1 MDQREQE
8 QRPVR
13 REYGS
18 SAAADSIGQA
28 RRVIDQLEARIND
41 ARRVPMSKTLSIVDA
56 GELIDLIGQLRIV
69 LPHTVVQAQA
79 ILEQQKQILGEAKA
93 EADRT
98 ADKADEIY
106 TTTVEKAKQF
116 EQEVKADAD
125 AYDKQ
130 IRQKAQ
136 EDSNAIIEDANTRAN
151 QIIFSAQQQSQKLVD
166 DNEITR
172 RAQAYAVE
180 TRERA
185 EKDADSIYNQ
195 ACAQVDK
202 MLSGAAAALSRSAS
216 ELAALRDSLL
226 TQGSARQ
233 QDRYR
238 LEAIPMNEKNTLY
251 IVVPCYKEQEVL
263 PETSRRLR
271 EKMRQLMD
279 EGKISRRSRVMF
291 VNAGSSDNTWAIISE
306 LHEKDPEMFSGVNL
320 SRNRGHQNALLA
332 GLLTAV
338 NDADMIVSMDADLQ
352 DDINA
357 VDEMVDDYHKG
368 YDVVYGV
375 RSKRETDTFFK
386 RFTAEGFYKVMKAL
400 GVDIVFNHADYRL
413 MSRRAVE
420 GLAQFTEVN
429 LFLRGIVPQIG
440 YKWTT
445 VTYERAERFAGE
457 SKYPLKKMIAFAADG
472 ITSFSVK
479 PIRLVFST
487 GVVVFIVSL
496 IMLIYALVAKL
507 AGHTS
512 VGWTSLMGSIW
523 LIGGIQLLGLG
534 VVGEYIGKIYNETKR
549 RPRFIIESVLNKA
562 DNE

>member
-1 MDQREQE
+1 MDNQRRYRRPNSDVKEDKMDQREQE

-172 RAQAYAVE
+172 RGVQAYAVE

-185 EKDADSIYNQ
+185 EKDADSIDNQ
-195 ACAQVDK
+195 ACAQVEK
-202 MLSGAAAALSRSAS
+202 TLSGAAARAFPKRQRAGGAQRQSADTGQRP
-216 ELAALRDSLL
+216 AAG
-226 TQGSARQ
+226 QIKVGG
-233 QDRYR
+233 
-238 LEAIPMNEKNTLY
+238 NTD
-251 IVVPCYKEQEVL
+251 E
-263 PETSRRLR
+263 R
-271 EKMRQLMD
+271 EKHALY
-279 EGKISRRSRVMF
+279 RRSVLQG
-291 VNAGSSDNTWAIISE
+291 AGGAAGDEQTPAR
-306 LHEKDPEMFSGVNL
+306 KDAPVDG
-320 SRNRGHQNALLA
+320 RGQDQPPQPRDVCQRRFQRQHVGDHQ
-332 GLLTAV
+332 
-338 NDADMIVSMDADLQ
+338 
-352 DDINA
+352 
-357 VDEMVDDYHKG
+357 
-368 YDVVYGV
+368 
-375 RSKRETDTFFK
+375 
-386 RFTAEGFYKVMKAL
+386 
-400 GVDIVFNHADYRL
+400 
-413 MSRRAVE
+413 RA
-420 GLAQFTEVN
+420 A
-429 LFLRGIVPQIG
+429 
-440 YKWTT
+440 
-445 VTYERAERFAGE
+445 
-457 SKYPLKKMIAFAADG
+457 
-472 ITSFSVK
+472 
-479 PIRLVFST
+479 
-487 GVVVFIVSL
+487 
-496 IMLIYALVAKL
+496 
-507 AGHTS
+507 
-512 VGWTSLMGSIW
+512 
-523 LIGGIQLLGLG
+523 
-534 VVGEYIGKIYNETKR
+534 
-549 RPRFIIESVLNKA
+549 
-562 DNE
+562 

>member
-18 SAAADSIGQA
+18 STAADSIGQA

-136 EDSNAIIEDANTRAN
+136 EDSSAIVADANTRAE

-226 TQGSARQ
+226 TQGSAQQ
-233 QDRYR
+233 QDR
-238 LEAIPMNEKNTLY
+238 
-251 IVVPCYKEQEVL
+251 
-263 PETSRRLR
+263 
-271 EKMRQLMD
+271 
-279 EGKISRRSRVMF
+279 
-291 VNAGSSDNTWAIISE
+291 
-306 LHEKDPEMFSGVNL
+306 
-320 SRNRGHQNALLA
+320 
-332 GLLTAV
+332 
-338 NDADMIVSMDADLQ
+338 
-352 DDINA
+352 
-357 VDEMVDDYHKG
+357 
-368 YDVVYGV
+368 
-375 RSKRETDTFFK
+375 
-386 RFTAEGFYKVMKAL
+386 
-400 GVDIVFNHADYRL
+400 
-413 MSRRAVE
+413 
-420 GLAQFTEVN
+420 
-429 LFLRGIVPQIG
+429 
-440 YKWTT
+440 
-445 VTYERAERFAGE
+445 
-457 SKYPLKKMIAFAADG
+457 
-472 ITSFSVK
+472 
-479 PIRLVFST
+479 
-487 GVVVFIVSL
+487 
-496 IMLIYALVAKL
+496 
-507 AGHTS
+507 
-512 VGWTSLMGSIW
+512 
-523 LIGGIQLLGLG
+523 
-534 VVGEYIGKIYNETKR
+534 
-549 RPRFIIESVLNKA
+549 
-562 DNE
+562 

>member
-1 MDQREQE
+1 MDNQRRYRRPNSDVKEDKMDQREQE

-216 ELAALRDSLL
+216 ELAALRDNLL
-226 TQGSARQ
+226 TQGNNPQ
-233 QDRYR
+233 QDR
-238 LEAIPMNEKNTLY
+238 
-251 IVVPCYKEQEVL
+251 
-263 PETSRRLR
+263 
-271 EKMRQLMD
+271 
-279 EGKISRRSRVMF
+279 
-291 VNAGSSDNTWAIISE
+291 
-306 LHEKDPEMFSGVNL
+306 
-320 SRNRGHQNALLA
+320 
-332 GLLTAV
+332 
-338 NDADMIVSMDADLQ
+338 
-352 DDINA
+352 
-357 VDEMVDDYHKG
+357 
-368 YDVVYGV
+368 
-375 RSKRETDTFFK
+375 
-386 RFTAEGFYKVMKAL
+386 
-400 GVDIVFNHADYRL
+400 
-413 MSRRAVE
+413 
-420 GLAQFTEVN
+420 
-429 LFLRGIVPQIG
+429 
-440 YKWTT
+440 
-445 VTYERAERFAGE
+445 
-457 SKYPLKKMIAFAADG
+457 
-472 ITSFSVK
+472 
-479 PIRLVFST
+479 
-487 GVVVFIVSL
+487 
-496 IMLIYALVAKL
+496 
-507 AGHTS
+507 
-512 VGWTSLMGSIW
+512 
-523 LIGGIQLLGLG
+523 
-534 VVGEYIGKIYNETKR
+534 
-549 RPRFIIESVLNKA
+549 
-562 DNE
+562 

>member
-1 MDQREQE
+1 MDNQRRYRRPNSDVKEDKMDQREQE

-136 EDSNAIIEDANTRAN
+136 EDSNAIIADANTRAN

-226 TQGSARQ
+226 TQGSAQQ
-233 QDRYR
+233 QDR
-238 LEAIPMNEKNTLY
+238 
-251 IVVPCYKEQEVL
+251 
-263 PETSRRLR
+263 
-271 EKMRQLMD
+271 
-279 EGKISRRSRVMF
+279 
-291 VNAGSSDNTWAIISE
+291 
-306 LHEKDPEMFSGVNL
+306 
-320 SRNRGHQNALLA
+320 
-332 GLLTAV
+332 
-338 NDADMIVSMDADLQ
+338 
-352 DDINA
+352 
-357 VDEMVDDYHKG
+357 
-368 YDVVYGV
+368 
-375 RSKRETDTFFK
+375 
-386 RFTAEGFYKVMKAL
+386 
-400 GVDIVFNHADYRL
+400 
-413 MSRRAVE
+413 
-420 GLAQFTEVN
+420 
-429 LFLRGIVPQIG
+429 
-440 YKWTT
+440 
-445 VTYERAERFAGE
+445 
-457 SKYPLKKMIAFAADG
+457 
-472 ITSFSVK
+472 
-479 PIRLVFST
+479 
-487 GVVVFIVSL
+487 
-496 IMLIYALVAKL
+496 
-507 AGHTS
+507 
-512 VGWTSLMGSIW
+512 
-523 LIGGIQLLGLG
+523 
-534 VVGEYIGKIYNETKR
+534 
-549 RPRFIIESVLNKA
+549 
-562 DNE
+562 

>member
-18 SAAADSIGQA
+18 STAADSIGQA

-41 ARRVPMSKTLSIVDA
+41 ARRVPMSKTLSIVDT

-136 EDSNAIIEDANTRAN
+136 EDSSAIVADANTRAE
-151 QIIFSAQQQSQKLVD
+151 QIIFNAQQQSQKLVE

-195 ACAQVDK
+195 ACVQVDK

-226 TQGSARQ
+226 TQGSAQQ
-233 QDRYR
+233 QDR
-238 LEAIPMNEKNTLY
+238 
-251 IVVPCYKEQEVL
+251 
-263 PETSRRLR
+263 
-271 EKMRQLMD
+271 
-279 EGKISRRSRVMF
+279 
-291 VNAGSSDNTWAIISE
+291 
-306 LHEKDPEMFSGVNL
+306 
-320 SRNRGHQNALLA
+320 
-332 GLLTAV
+332 
-338 NDADMIVSMDADLQ
+338 
-352 DDINA
+352 
-357 VDEMVDDYHKG
+357 
-368 YDVVYGV
+368 
-375 RSKRETDTFFK
+375 
-386 RFTAEGFYKVMKAL
+386 
-400 GVDIVFNHADYRL
+400 
-413 MSRRAVE
+413 
-420 GLAQFTEVN
+420 
-429 LFLRGIVPQIG
+429 
-440 YKWTT
+440 
-445 VTYERAERFAGE
+445 
-457 SKYPLKKMIAFAADG
+457 
-472 ITSFSVK
+472 
-479 PIRLVFST
+479 
-487 GVVVFIVSL
+487 
-496 IMLIYALVAKL
+496 
-507 AGHTS
+507 
-512 VGWTSLMGSIW
+512 
-523 LIGGIQLLGLG
+523 
-534 VVGEYIGKIYNETKR
+534 
-549 RPRFIIESVLNKA
+549 
-562 DNE
+562 

>member
-1 MDQREQE
+1 MDNQRRYRRPNSDVKEDKMDQREQE

-18 SAAADSIGQA
+18 STAADSIGQA

-226 TQGSARQ
+226 TQGSVRQ
-233 QDRYR
+233 QDR
-238 LEAIPMNEKNTLY
+238 
-251 IVVPCYKEQEVL
+251 
-263 PETSRRLR
+263 
-271 EKMRQLMD
+271 
-279 EGKISRRSRVMF
+279 
-291 VNAGSSDNTWAIISE
+291 
-306 LHEKDPEMFSGVNL
+306 
-320 SRNRGHQNALLA
+320 
-332 GLLTAV
+332 
-338 NDADMIVSMDADLQ
+338 
-352 DDINA
+352 
-357 VDEMVDDYHKG
+357 
-368 YDVVYGV
+368 
-375 RSKRETDTFFK
+375 
-386 RFTAEGFYKVMKAL
+386 
-400 GVDIVFNHADYRL
+400 
-413 MSRRAVE
+413 
-420 GLAQFTEVN
+420 
-429 LFLRGIVPQIG
+429 
-440 YKWTT
+440 
-445 VTYERAERFAGE
+445 
-457 SKYPLKKMIAFAADG
+457 
-472 ITSFSVK
+472 
-479 PIRLVFST
+479 
-487 GVVVFIVSL
+487 
-496 IMLIYALVAKL
+496 
-507 AGHTS
+507 
-512 VGWTSLMGSIW
+512 
-523 LIGGIQLLGLG
+523 
-534 VVGEYIGKIYNETKR
+534 
-549 RPRFIIESVLNKA
+549 
-562 DNE
+562 

>member
-1 MDQREQE
+1 MDQKEQE

-18 SAAADSIGQA
+18 STAADSIGQA

-41 ARRVPMSKTLSIVDA
+41 ARRVPMSKTLSIVDT

-79 ILEQQKQILGEAKA
+79 ILEQQKQILGDAKA

-216 ELAALRDSLL
+216 ELAALRDNLL
-226 TQGSARQ
+226 TQGSAQQ
-233 QDRYR
+233 QDR
-238 LEAIPMNEKNTLY
+238 
-251 IVVPCYKEQEVL
+251 
-263 PETSRRLR
+263 
-271 EKMRQLMD
+271 
-279 EGKISRRSRVMF
+279 
-291 VNAGSSDNTWAIISE
+291 
-306 LHEKDPEMFSGVNL
+306 
-320 SRNRGHQNALLA
+320 
-332 GLLTAV
+332 
-338 NDADMIVSMDADLQ
+338 
-352 DDINA
+352 
-357 VDEMVDDYHKG
+357 
-368 YDVVYGV
+368 
-375 RSKRETDTFFK
+375 
-386 RFTAEGFYKVMKAL
+386 
-400 GVDIVFNHADYRL
+400 
-413 MSRRAVE
+413 
-420 GLAQFTEVN
+420 
-429 LFLRGIVPQIG
+429 
-440 YKWTT
+440 
-445 VTYERAERFAGE
+445 
-457 SKYPLKKMIAFAADG
+457 
-472 ITSFSVK
+472 
-479 PIRLVFST
+479 
-487 GVVVFIVSL
+487 
-496 IMLIYALVAKL
+496 
-507 AGHTS
+507 
-512 VGWTSLMGSIW
+512 
-523 LIGGIQLLGLG
+523 
-534 VVGEYIGKIYNETKR
+534 
-549 RPRFIIESVLNKA
+549 
-562 DNE
+562 

>member
-1 MDQREQE
+1 MDNQRRYRRPNSDVKEDKMDQREQE

-79 ILEQQKQILGEAKA
+79 ILEQQKQILGDAKA

-226 TQGSARQ
+226 TQGSDRQ
-233 QDRYR
+233 QDR
-238 LEAIPMNEKNTLY
+238 
-251 IVVPCYKEQEVL
+251 
-263 PETSRRLR
+263 
-271 EKMRQLMD
+271 
-279 EGKISRRSRVMF
+279 
-291 VNAGSSDNTWAIISE
+291 
-306 LHEKDPEMFSGVNL
+306 
-320 SRNRGHQNALLA
+320 
-332 GLLTAV
+332 
-338 NDADMIVSMDADLQ
+338 
-352 DDINA
+352 
-357 VDEMVDDYHKG
+357 
-368 YDVVYGV
+368 
-375 RSKRETDTFFK
+375 
-386 RFTAEGFYKVMKAL
+386 
-400 GVDIVFNHADYRL
+400 
-413 MSRRAVE
+413 
-420 GLAQFTEVN
+420 
-429 LFLRGIVPQIG
+429 
-440 YKWTT
+440 
-445 VTYERAERFAGE
+445 
-457 SKYPLKKMIAFAADG
+457 
-472 ITSFSVK
+472 
-479 PIRLVFST
+479 
-487 GVVVFIVSL
+487 
-496 IMLIYALVAKL
+496 
-507 AGHTS
+507 
-512 VGWTSLMGSIW
+512 
-523 LIGGIQLLGLG
+523 
-534 VVGEYIGKIYNETKR
+534 
-549 RPRFIIESVLNKA
+549 
-562 DNE
+562 

>member
-18 SAAADSIGQA
+18 STAADSIGQA

-79 ILEQQKQILGEAKA
+79 ILEQQKQILGDAKA

-151 QIIFSAQQQSQKLVD
+151 QIIFSAQQQKLVD

-233 QDRYR
+233 QDR
-238 LEAIPMNEKNTLY
+238 
-251 IVVPCYKEQEVL
+251 
-263 PETSRRLR
+263 
-271 EKMRQLMD
+271 
-279 EGKISRRSRVMF
+279 
-291 VNAGSSDNTWAIISE
+291 
-306 LHEKDPEMFSGVNL
+306 
-320 SRNRGHQNALLA
+320 
-332 GLLTAV
+332 
-338 NDADMIVSMDADLQ
+338 
-352 DDINA
+352 
-357 VDEMVDDYHKG
+357 
-368 YDVVYGV
+368 
-375 RSKRETDTFFK
+375 
-386 RFTAEGFYKVMKAL
+386 
-400 GVDIVFNHADYRL
+400 
-413 MSRRAVE
+413 
-420 GLAQFTEVN
+420 
-429 LFLRGIVPQIG
+429 
-440 YKWTT
+440 
-445 VTYERAERFAGE
+445 
-457 SKYPLKKMIAFAADG
+457 
-472 ITSFSVK
+472 
-479 PIRLVFST
+479 
-487 GVVVFIVSL
+487 
-496 IMLIYALVAKL
+496 
-507 AGHTS
+507 
-512 VGWTSLMGSIW
+512 
-523 LIGGIQLLGLG
+523 
-534 VVGEYIGKIYNETKR
+534 
-549 RPRFIIESVLNKA
+549 
-562 DNE
+562 

>member
-136 EDSNAIIEDANTRAN
+136 EDSSAIVADANTRAE
-151 QIIFSAQQQSQKLVD
+151 QIIFNAQQQSQKLVE

-226 TQGSARQ
+226 TQGSAQQ
-233 QDRYR
+233 QDR
-238 LEAIPMNEKNTLY
+238 
-251 IVVPCYKEQEVL
+251 
-263 PETSRRLR
+263 
-271 EKMRQLMD
+271 
-279 EGKISRRSRVMF
+279 
-291 VNAGSSDNTWAIISE
+291 
-306 LHEKDPEMFSGVNL
+306 
-320 SRNRGHQNALLA
+320 
-332 GLLTAV
+332 
-338 NDADMIVSMDADLQ
+338 
-352 DDINA
+352 
-357 VDEMVDDYHKG
+357 
-368 YDVVYGV
+368 
-375 RSKRETDTFFK
+375 
-386 RFTAEGFYKVMKAL
+386 
-400 GVDIVFNHADYRL
+400 
-413 MSRRAVE
+413 
-420 GLAQFTEVN
+420 
-429 LFLRGIVPQIG
+429 
-440 YKWTT
+440 
-445 VTYERAERFAGE
+445 
-457 SKYPLKKMIAFAADG
+457 
-472 ITSFSVK
+472 
-479 PIRLVFST
+479 
-487 GVVVFIVSL
+487 
-496 IMLIYALVAKL
+496 
-507 AGHTS
+507 
-512 VGWTSLMGSIW
+512 
-523 LIGGIQLLGLG
+523 
-534 VVGEYIGKIYNETKR
+534 
-549 RPRFIIESVLNKA
+549 
-562 DNE
+562 

>member
-1 MDQREQE
+1 MDNQRRYRRPNSDVKEDKMDQREQE

-18 SAAADSIGQA
+18 STAADSIGQA

-216 ELAALRDSLL
+216 ELAALRDNLL
-226 TQGSARQ
+226 TQGNNPQ
-233 QDRYR
+233 QDR
-238 LEAIPMNEKNTLY
+238 
-251 IVVPCYKEQEVL
+251 
-263 PETSRRLR
+263 
-271 EKMRQLMD
+271 
-279 EGKISRRSRVMF
+279 
-291 VNAGSSDNTWAIISE
+291 
-306 LHEKDPEMFSGVNL
+306 
-320 SRNRGHQNALLA
+320 
-332 GLLTAV
+332 
-338 NDADMIVSMDADLQ
+338 
-352 DDINA
+352 
-357 VDEMVDDYHKG
+357 
-368 YDVVYGV
+368 
-375 RSKRETDTFFK
+375 
-386 RFTAEGFYKVMKAL
+386 
-400 GVDIVFNHADYRL
+400 
-413 MSRRAVE
+413 
-420 GLAQFTEVN
+420 
-429 LFLRGIVPQIG
+429 
-440 YKWTT
+440 
-445 VTYERAERFAGE
+445 
-457 SKYPLKKMIAFAADG
+457 
-472 ITSFSVK
+472 
-479 PIRLVFST
+479 
-487 GVVVFIVSL
+487 
-496 IMLIYALVAKL
+496 
-507 AGHTS
+507 
-512 VGWTSLMGSIW
+512 
-523 LIGGIQLLGLG
+523 
-534 VVGEYIGKIYNETKR
+534 
-549 RPRFIIESVLNKA
+549 
-562 DNE
+562 

>member
-1 MDQREQE
+1 MDNQRRYRRPNSDVKEDKMDQREQE

-79 ILEQQKQILGEAKA
+79 ILEQQKQILGDAKA

-216 ELAALRDSLL
+216 ELAALRDNLL
-226 TQGSARQ
+226 TQGNNPQ
-233 QDRYR
+233 QDR
-238 LEAIPMNEKNTLY
+238 
-251 IVVPCYKEQEVL
+251 
-263 PETSRRLR
+263 
-271 EKMRQLMD
+271 
-279 EGKISRRSRVMF
+279 
-291 VNAGSSDNTWAIISE
+291 
-306 LHEKDPEMFSGVNL
+306 
-320 SRNRGHQNALLA
+320 
-332 GLLTAV
+332 
-338 NDADMIVSMDADLQ
+338 
-352 DDINA
+352 
-357 VDEMVDDYHKG
+357 
-368 YDVVYGV
+368 
-375 RSKRETDTFFK
+375 
-386 RFTAEGFYKVMKAL
+386 
-400 GVDIVFNHADYRL
+400 
-413 MSRRAVE
+413 
-420 GLAQFTEVN
+420 
-429 LFLRGIVPQIG
+429 
-440 YKWTT
+440 
-445 VTYERAERFAGE
+445 
-457 SKYPLKKMIAFAADG
+457 
-472 ITSFSVK
+472 
-479 PIRLVFST
+479 
-487 GVVVFIVSL
+487 
-496 IMLIYALVAKL
+496 
-507 AGHTS
+507 
-512 VGWTSLMGSIW
+512 
-523 LIGGIQLLGLG
+523 
-534 VVGEYIGKIYNETKR
+534 
-549 RPRFIIESVLNKA
+549 
-562 DNE
+562 

>member
-1 MDQREQE
+1 MDNQRRYRRPNSDVKEDKMDQREQE

-41 ARRVPMSKTLSIVDA
+41 ARRVPMSKTLSIVDT

-79 ILEQQKQILGEAKA
+79 ILEQQKQILGDAKA

-216 ELAALRDSLL
+216 ELAALRDNLL
-226 TQGSARQ
+226 TQGSAQQ
-233 QDRYR
+233 QDR
-238 LEAIPMNEKNTLY
+238 
-251 IVVPCYKEQEVL
+251 
-263 PETSRRLR
+263 
-271 EKMRQLMD
+271 
-279 EGKISRRSRVMF
+279 
-291 VNAGSSDNTWAIISE
+291 
-306 LHEKDPEMFSGVNL
+306 
-320 SRNRGHQNALLA
+320 
-332 GLLTAV
+332 
-338 NDADMIVSMDADLQ
+338 
-352 DDINA
+352 
-357 VDEMVDDYHKG
+357 
-368 YDVVYGV
+368 
-375 RSKRETDTFFK
+375 
-386 RFTAEGFYKVMKAL
+386 
-400 GVDIVFNHADYRL
+400 
-413 MSRRAVE
+413 
-420 GLAQFTEVN
+420 
-429 LFLRGIVPQIG
+429 
-440 YKWTT
+440 
-445 VTYERAERFAGE
+445 
-457 SKYPLKKMIAFAADG
+457 
-472 ITSFSVK
+472 
-479 PIRLVFST
+479 
-487 GVVVFIVSL
+487 
-496 IMLIYALVAKL
+496 
-507 AGHTS
+507 
-512 VGWTSLMGSIW
+512 
-523 LIGGIQLLGLG
+523 
-534 VVGEYIGKIYNETKR
+534 
-549 RPRFIIESVLNKA
+549 
-562 DNE
+562 

>member
-1 MDQREQE
+1 MDNQRRYRRPNSDVKEDKMDQREQE

-79 ILEQQKQILGEAKA
+79 ILEQQKQILGDAKA

-226 TQGSARQ
+226 TQGNARQ
-233 QDRYR
+233 QDR
-238 LEAIPMNEKNTLY
+238 
-251 IVVPCYKEQEVL
+251 
-263 PETSRRLR
+263 
-271 EKMRQLMD
+271 
-279 EGKISRRSRVMF
+279 
-291 VNAGSSDNTWAIISE
+291 
-306 LHEKDPEMFSGVNL
+306 
-320 SRNRGHQNALLA
+320 
-332 GLLTAV
+332 
-338 NDADMIVSMDADLQ
+338 
-352 DDINA
+352 
-357 VDEMVDDYHKG
+357 
-368 YDVVYGV
+368 
-375 RSKRETDTFFK
+375 
-386 RFTAEGFYKVMKAL
+386 
-400 GVDIVFNHADYRL
+400 
-413 MSRRAVE
+413 
-420 GLAQFTEVN
+420 
-429 LFLRGIVPQIG
+429 
-440 YKWTT
+440 
-445 VTYERAERFAGE
+445 
-457 SKYPLKKMIAFAADG
+457 
-472 ITSFSVK
+472 
-479 PIRLVFST
+479 
-487 GVVVFIVSL
+487 
-496 IMLIYALVAKL
+496 
-507 AGHTS
+507 
-512 VGWTSLMGSIW
+512 
-523 LIGGIQLLGLG
+523 
-534 VVGEYIGKIYNETKR
+534 
-549 RPRFIIESVLNKA
+549 
-562 DNE
+562 

>member
-1 MDQREQE
+1 MDNQRRYRRPNSDVKEDKMDQREQE

-18 SAAADSIGQA
+18 STAADSIGQA

-79 ILEQQKQILGEAKA
+79 ILEQQKQILGDAKA

-226 TQGSARQ
+226 TQGNARQ
-233 QDRYR
+233 QDR
-238 LEAIPMNEKNTLY
+238 
-251 IVVPCYKEQEVL
+251 
-263 PETSRRLR
+263 
-271 EKMRQLMD
+271 
-279 EGKISRRSRVMF
+279 
-291 VNAGSSDNTWAIISE
+291 
-306 LHEKDPEMFSGVNL
+306 
-320 SRNRGHQNALLA
+320 
-332 GLLTAV
+332 
-338 NDADMIVSMDADLQ
+338 
-352 DDINA
+352 
-357 VDEMVDDYHKG
+357 
-368 YDVVYGV
+368 
-375 RSKRETDTFFK
+375 
-386 RFTAEGFYKVMKAL
+386 
-400 GVDIVFNHADYRL
+400 
-413 MSRRAVE
+413 
-420 GLAQFTEVN
+420 
-429 LFLRGIVPQIG
+429 
-440 YKWTT
+440 
-445 VTYERAERFAGE
+445 
-457 SKYPLKKMIAFAADG
+457 
-472 ITSFSVK
+472 
-479 PIRLVFST
+479 
-487 GVVVFIVSL
+487 
-496 IMLIYALVAKL
+496 
-507 AGHTS
+507 
-512 VGWTSLMGSIW
+512 
-523 LIGGIQLLGLG
+523 
-534 VVGEYIGKIYNETKR
+534 
-549 RPRFIIESVLNKA
+549 
-562 DNE
+562 